1 MCGLDLVGIVL
12 NNLDNNRDRHMD
24 NAADLRARLDCAVF
38 KQNYCGSISDDL
50 VNAVIAL
57 PAKPV
62 AKLVVS

>member
-1 MCGLDLVGIVL
+1 
-12 NNLDNNRDRHMD
+12 MD